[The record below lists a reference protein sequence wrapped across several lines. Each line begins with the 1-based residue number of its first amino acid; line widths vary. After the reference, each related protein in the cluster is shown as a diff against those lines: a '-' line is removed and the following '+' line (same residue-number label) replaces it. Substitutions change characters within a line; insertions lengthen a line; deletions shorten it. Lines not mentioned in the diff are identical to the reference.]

1 MLRALAALV
10 SPPAVAVACSLAGVG
25 LAVASVFLL
34 CGLAWALLA
43 GAVPLLLLAA
53 VLIRGLL
60 NAA

>member
-1 MLRALAALV
+1 MLSSA
-10 SPPAVAVACSLAGVG
+10 PAFVATASLLSGIG
-25 LAVASVFLL
+25 LAVAGVFLL

-53 VLIRGLL
+53 VLMRGLL